1 MVAFVVLVYV
11 VVVVGGGVLVGQTAA
26 PSLWLS
32 VLATAVV
39 AVGFGPVRS
48 RVTAWSAKVLHLGRM
63 SPYQVLAHFPET
75 ATGAYPA
82 AELPVRV
89 VRVLAEGTNAA
100 GAQLWL
106 VVLGRLE
113 LAATWPATGNAP
125 DGGAR
130 ADAPTL
136 GVDRPG
142 LAPVVVVDGARR
154 SLAVRERGELLGAL
168 SVVVG
173 EGQELSP
180 VESRLFAGLAAQSG
194 LMLRV
199 AALRAEL
206 ERQLDAVQHRALEL
220 RRARRDL
227 VARQDNERQRLE
239 RNIHDGAQQEII
251 ALLVNL
257 RLARTLLDRAPGRA
271 AGLLAGQA
279 AAARA
284 TIDTLTTLSRGLY
297 PRLLTDAGPVA
308 ALSAA
313 VASGPIPV
321 VITADDLPRYAPEVE
336 AAVYFACLEAVQN
349 AGKHSG
355 ATRISVAIGDRSG
368 RNDTTGE
375 VDITI
380 VDDGRGFDPA
390 AGPGNGLSNIH
401 DRIESVRGVV
411 TITSTVGSGTTVRA
425 SIPIAA
431 VAGQS
436 TSTSR
441 SAVNRSPV
449 AGPVTFARVAGD

>member
-1 MVAFVVLVYV
+1 MARTGPWSFGRWVDRFGSDGRLRLLVAAAMVAFVVLVYV

-239 RNIHDGAQQEII
+239 RNI
-251 ALLVNL
+251 
-257 RLARTLLDRAPGRA
+257 DRK
-271 AGLLAGQA
+271 
-279 AAARA
+279 
-284 TIDTLTTLSRGLY
+284 S
-297 PRLLTDAGPVA
+297 
-308 ALSAA
+308 
-313 VASGPIPV
+313 V
-321 VITADDLPRYAPEVE
+321 V
-336 AAVYFACLEAVQN
+336 
-349 AGKHSG
+349 
-355 ATRISVAIGDRSG
+355 
-368 RNDTTGE
+368 
-375 VDITI
+375 
-380 VDDGRGFDPA
+380 
-390 AGPGNGLSNIH
+390 
-401 DRIESVRGVV
+401 
-411 TITSTVGSGTTVRA
+411 
-425 SIPIAA
+425 
-431 VAGQS
+431 
-436 TSTSR
+436 
-441 SAVNRSPV
+441 
-449 AGPVTFARVAGD
+449 